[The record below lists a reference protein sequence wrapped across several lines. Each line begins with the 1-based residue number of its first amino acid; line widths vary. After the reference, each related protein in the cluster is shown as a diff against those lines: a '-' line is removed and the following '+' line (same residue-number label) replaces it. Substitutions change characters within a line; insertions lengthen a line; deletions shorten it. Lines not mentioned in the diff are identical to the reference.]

1 MEEHRR
7 TKMRKLTILI
17 TVLCMASATQAVAS
31 GRYQA
36 VGCATNVCTFVV
48 DTKTGK
54 VKFCKV
60 AGCTALSD
68 K

>member
-1 MEEHRR
+1 
-7 TKMRKLTILI
+7 MRKLTILI

-31 GRYQA
+31 GRYQG
-36 VGCATNVCTFVV
+36 VSSNKQPGIYVV

-54 VKFCKV
+54 VRYCNAV
-60 AGCTALSD
+60 GSACEVLED

>member
-1 MEEHRR
+1 
-7 TKMRKLTILI
+7 MRKLTILI

-31 GRYQA
+31 GRYQGISSNNA
-36 VGCATNVCTFVV
+36 PNTIFIV

-54 VKFCKV
+54 VRYCTIYGCKS
-60 AGCTALSD
+60 LPE